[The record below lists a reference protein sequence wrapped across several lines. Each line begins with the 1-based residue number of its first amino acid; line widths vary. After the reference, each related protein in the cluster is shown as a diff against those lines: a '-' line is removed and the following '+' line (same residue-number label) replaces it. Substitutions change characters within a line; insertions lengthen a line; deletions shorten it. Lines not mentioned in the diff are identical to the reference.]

1 MRTAGVALSPSTET
15 LAGSGV
21 FQTGQRRAAR
31 RRTLAAG
38 SSCAAALGD
47 KINEPAGAWQS
58 LSSPARGRGAG
69 APAGRCLV
77 PDLPPRP
84 TIPVSAVIYWRAN
97 VSQRFVNTGSGGLL
111 WRRPWELSRA
121 VSPALGLLLLETRAR
136 SCAPSAKVGPSEA
149 RGPCPLVRPG
159 AGVDGFQGGQSDG
172 LWGEAPGSSRRVP
185 RGVPGGRRLGG
196 CSAHSSGHPTPAV
209 LGLRPPGGDSA
220 CAMLVEQCWAQGP
233 GWAGAF

>member
-136 SCAPSAKVGPSEA
+136 NGAAPPRPRWGLLRRGGRAPWSGQALASTAFREA
-149 RGPCPLVRPG
+149 SRMGFG
-159 AGVDGFQGGQSDG
+159 ARLQVLPVVSHVASQGGGS
-172 LWGEAPGSSRRVP
+172 WGAAQPTAVVTPRRP
-185 RGVPGGRRLGG
+185 
-196 CSAHSSGHPTPAV
+196 
-209 LGLRPPGGDSA
+209 
-220 CAMLVEQCWAQGP
+220 CWG
-233 GWAGAF
+233 